1 MDNER
6 SKYIPYPSY
15 GMSGGRYSLPSAPL
29 EEEHTALP
37 TPFQL
42 RVILGE
48 EDDRLLH
55 HIDYLTAWHANAELN
70 DINYKENMRLLWD
83 RLDKLTK

>member
-37 TPFQL
+37 TPFQH
-42 RVILGE
+42 
-48 EDDRLLH
+48 RLLH